1 LDAAQQMPQS
11 ATTRT
16 QQAAPRRFPQ
26 PGLTAREAEV
36 LCLLGSGLSNR
47 RIARALV
54 ISENT
59 AANHVRNILMK
70 TGAANRT
77 QAAMYA
83 AAHGLLD
90 AVTIT
95 GGPITG
101 GPITGGAGESTPH
114 VVQ

>member
-1 LDAAQQMPQS
+1 M
-11 ATTRT
+11 
-16 QQAAPRRFPQ
+16 
-26 PGLTAREAEV
+26 
-36 LCLLGSGLSNR
+36 LCLLGGGLSNR
-47 RIARALV
+47 RIARVLV

-90 AVTIT
+90 AAPTS
-95 GGPITG
+95 GGPIS
-101 GPITGGAGESTPH
+101 GGAGESTRH
-114 VVQ
+114 GAQ